1 MARRRIQTMR
11 NGDEAKACFDEAK
24 ACFKAAGRDERL

>member
-1 MARRRIQTMR
+1 MAQGDAFQTTR
-11 NGDEAKACFDEAK
+11 NGDEAK